1 MSIELIGII
10 AVAVGLISIFRKP
23 SFIIYVFVFS
33 TLLGA
38 AAGLILDSLGG
49 ASVSPAHLLLGFV
62 VYRLMNDR
70 EIARGAI
77 DFIKPGRPGFLAR
90 GHGRLRASNGVY
102 LPATFCRGDIC
113 FSPASSKQV
122 YRASTARHF

>member
-1 MSIELIGII
+1 MHCGSFYLRDRRDWRRDSVLRMMHGPNSHRMSIELVGII
-10 AVAVGLISIFRKP
+10 AIAVGLISIFRKP

-49 ASVSPAHLLLGFV
+49 ASISPAHLLLGFV

-77 DFIKPGRPGFLAR
+77 NSIKPGRPELSGWR
-90 GHGRLRASNGVY
+90 SR
-102 LPATFCRGDIC
+102 
-113 FSPASSKQV
+113 SST
-122 YRASTARHF
+122 RF